1 VDFPHDSPVTQSG
14 FRPLVVCYH
23 AVSDSWPHV
32 LAVSPARLER
42 QLGILLWLG
51 YRPARLP
58 SLLGARGR
66 ALLHVTFDDAYA
78 SVSRALPIL
87 ERLGVPCTI
96 FVCSDY
102 AVDGRPLA
110 IPELAREAEAYPREL
125 ATMGWERLRALPGE
139 LVEIGS
145 HTVSHAHLTG
155 LADSEL
161 AAELG
166 DSRRR
171 IEDELGR
178 PCRYLAYPFGEQ
190 DARVRAAAREAGY
203 TAAFALAGGPR
214 PVDDY
219 ALPRIGLFPHDR
231 PARTIVKSS
240 RAGRYVAA
248 RLDMRRQGGR

>member
-1 VDFPHDSPVTQSG
+1 
-14 FRPLVVCYH
+14 VVCYH
-23 AVSDSWPHV
+23 AVSDSWPHL
-32 LAVSPARLER
+32 LAVSPGRLER
-42 QLGILLWLG
+42 QLGLLLRLG
-51 YRPARLP
+51 YRPAPLP
-58 SLLGARGR
+58 GLLAARDR
-66 ALLHVTFDDAYA
+66 ALHVTFDDAYA

-87 ERLGVPCTI
+87 ERLGIPCTI

-102 AVDGRPLA
+102 AADGGPLA
-110 IPELAREAEAYPREL
+110 IRELAQEAEAYPREL
-125 ATMGWERLRALPGE
+125 ATMDWDRLRALPAE

-145 HTVSHAHLTG
+145 HTVSHAHLTQLG
-155 LADSEL
+155 DSEL

-203 TAAFALAGGPR
+203 AAAFGLAGGPR

-219 ALPRIGLFPHDR
+219 ALPRIGLFPHDGS
-231 PARTIVKSS
+231 ARTFVKASH
-240 RAGRYVAA
+240 AGRYAAA
-248 RLDMRRQGGR
+248 RLDRRRQGGR